1 MKDEKLRFLL
11 TQKFNMND
19 EKQSF
24 SQEVE
29 VTEIIKRDRYLKY
42 REQMDVHELDVTLR
56 INDDFIKIKRSGVVS
71 MNFHFAEGRETDTF
85 YESPAGRHH
94 FTIYTH
100 EIKALENEIFIDY
113 ELFEQGQLLGSY
125 QYKLEREGQ

>member
-1 MKDEKLRFLL
+1 MKDKKLSFSL
-11 TQKFNMND
+11 TQKVDMHD

-29 VTEIIKRDRYLKY
+29 VTDIIKRDRYLKY
-42 REQMDVHELDVTLR
+42 QEEMDEHKLDVVLR
-56 INDDFIKIKRSGVVS
+56 INDEFIKINRSGVVN
-71 MNFHFAEGRETDTF
+71 MKFHFVEGEETDTF

-94 FTIYTH
+94 FTIYTKQ
-100 EIKALENEIFIDY
+100 IIALENQIIIDY
-113 ELFEQGQLLGSY
+113 ELFEHGHLLGSY